1 MSDSLYEEDFFAW
14 TQTQAR
20 ALKAYRAD
28 GGLDYG
34 NLADEVGGLGRAQR
48 ATVISMVRQIL
59 VHLYKL
65 AATGRDAPKRHWLIE
80 IGNFRAE
87 LDQEMTPTLR
97 HRLERGLERQ
107 HRQAARFAQES
118 MDVYEPGTKID
129 GTLRWSMDQITGDSD
144 DPLDRFRPETTD

>member
-48 ATVISMVRQIL
+48 ATVFSMVRQIL
-59 VHLYKL
+59 IHLYKL
-65 AATGRDAPKRHWLIE
+65 AGTQRCIRVLI
-80 IGNFRAE
+80 G
-87 LDQEMTPTLR
+87 LR
-97 HRLERGLERQ
+97 RSRTSAL
-107 HRQAARFAQES
+107 S
-118 MDVYEPGTKID
+118 
-129 GTLRWSMDQITGDSD
+129 WS
-144 DPLDRFRPETTD
+144 RR